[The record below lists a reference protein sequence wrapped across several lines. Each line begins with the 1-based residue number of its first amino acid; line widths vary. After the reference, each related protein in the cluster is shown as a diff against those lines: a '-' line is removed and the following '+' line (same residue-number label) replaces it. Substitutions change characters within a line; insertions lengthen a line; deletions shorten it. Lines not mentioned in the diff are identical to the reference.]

1 MWRDSPAAPGKTGW
15 GAVAD
20 GPLHK
25 ADGQAALYDVRM
37 QRSGELRVS
46 QRGQM
51 SLPAPARHR
60 WGLESGGE
68 VGYVDLGDAIVLLPG
83 GVTALRR
90 QLFDAVSEDDWRQAR
105 AGFDDPDLA
114 TE

>member
-1 MWRDSPAAPGKTGW
+1 MI
-15 GAVAD
+15 
-20 GPLHK
+20 
-25 ADGQAALYDVRM
+25 VRM

>member
-1 MWRDSPAAPGKTGW
+1 
-15 GAVAD
+15 
-20 GPLHK
+20 
-25 ADGQAALYDVRM
+25 M

-60 WGLESGGE
+60 WGLDSGGE
-68 VGYVDLGDAIVLLPG
+68 VGYLDLGDAIVLLPG
-83 GVTALRR
+83 GVMALRR
-90 QLFDAVSEDDWRQAR
+90 QLFNAVSDDDWLHAR